1 MRLLIIGGTR
11 FAGRHLVEAALA
23 HGHTLT
29 LFNRGQ
35 SNPELFPHVEQLHGD
50 RTEDLSPLQGR
61 TWDAVIDAS
70 GYVPRHVRR
79 SAEALAAATDQY
91 VFISTVS
98 VYAEDNPRGMDETAP
113 LATLSDETVEEV
125 TGETYGGLKVLCE
138 QAVGQALP
146 DRALIIRPGLIVG
159 PHDPTDRF
167 TYWLYR
173 IAQGG
178 EVLAPGNPDQP
189 VQIIDGRDLAEW
201 IVKMVEEKRAGV
213 FNAVGPERLLT
224 TRDMLEA
231 CVAVCNPQAHLTWVS
246 EEFLMAAGAQPW
258 SEIPVW
264 VPEQDASFDTVS
276 NAKAVA
282 AGLKFR
288 PLSETIGD
296 TLAWANTRPS
306 DHAWHAGL
314 THEREAELLQGWHAG

>member
-23 HGHTLT
+23 RGHTLT

-35 SNPELFPHVEQLHGD
+35 SNPELFPQVEQLHGD
-50 RTEDLSPLQGR
+50 RTESLTSLQDR

-79 SAEALAAATDQY
+79 SAAALAAATDRY

-125 TGETYGGLKVLCE
+125 SGETYGGLKVLCE
-138 QAVGQALP
+138 QAVERALP
-146 DRALIIRPGLIVG
+146 ERVLIIRPGLIVG

-167 TYWLYR
+167 TYWPYR

-178 EVLAPGNPDQP
+178 EVLAPGQADQA
-189 VQIIDGRDLAEW
+189 VQIIDGRDMAEW
-201 IVKMVEEKRAGV
+201 IVKMLEEKRTGIY
-213 FNAVGPERLLT
+213 NAVGPEHLLT
-224 TRDMLEA
+224 TRGLLEA

-246 EEFLMAAGAQPW
+246 EEFLINAGAQPW

-264 VPEQDASFDTVS
+264 VPEQDAAFDTVS

-288 PLSETIGD
+288 PLVETIGD
-296 TLAWANTRPS
+296 TLAWAKTRPS
-306 DHAWHAGL
+306 DHAWHAGM
-314 THEREAELLQGWHAG
+314 TRERETELLQGWHTR